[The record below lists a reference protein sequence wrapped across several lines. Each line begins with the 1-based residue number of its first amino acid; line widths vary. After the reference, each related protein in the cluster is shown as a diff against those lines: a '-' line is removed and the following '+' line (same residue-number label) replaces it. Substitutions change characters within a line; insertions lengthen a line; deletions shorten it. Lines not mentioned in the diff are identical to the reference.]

1 MRPRLQVQADSRGRG
16 ETTRIQAGT
25 LGVGTGP
32 VGWGFRRPRE
42 AATLSRVVREDSVI
56 RT

>member
-1 MRPRLQVQADSRGRG
+1 MQADSGGTG
-16 ETTRIQAGT
+16 ETARVQAGT
-25 LGVGTGP
+25 LGVGTAP
-32 VGWGFRRPRE
+32 VGGGFRRPRE